1 MQAIKNSMI
10 YQLYLRLTLFF
21 RGQWENS
28 GFVRWLTGKRTPA
41 GGKLSQAGAW
51 LRGRLLALFHA
62 LHLDRLLQGSVFLH
76 PAVFAFGAVLLA
88 PLCPTMV
95 SLGLVCASFFSLV
108 VRLGAQR
115 EFTVER
121 SPISGYVL
129 LYGGVYLYATVT
141 STDVAGSLFPG
152 LLTVLFVV
160 FALVIAACAPT
171 EKQLRWLLFGMV
183 LVGVAISGY
192 GFYQKMNPAYFRS
205 VWTDEDMF
213 SAISFRVYSTL
224 ENPNVLGEYFL
235 LLIPVGAAMALTA
248 KGWKRAPYLAA
259 CALMGVCLI
268 LTYSRGCYLGLLFAA
283 AVFLVL
289 LDRRFLV
296 LGIIAVVLSP
306 LYLPESVLE
315 RFTSIGNLGDTS
327 TSYRVSIWMGTLA
340 MLKHYWFCGIGPGSG
355 AFNKVYPE
363 YAYNAITA
371 PHSHNLFL
379 QITCDTGVCGLLV
392 FLLLLVA
399 YYRMMFTAL
408 AGRPRREIKI
418 LQIANVS
425 AVTGFLVQSMTD
437 YTFYNY
443 RVLLLFWA
451 TLGLGVVLS
460 RMGKDTPA
468 PEASPQEVQP

>member
-1 MQAIKNSMI
+1 MQAIEKSMI
-10 YQLYLRLTLFF
+10 YQLYIRLTLWF
-21 RGQWENS
+21 RRQWEAS
-28 GFVRWLTGKRTPA
+28 VFIRWLTGQHQGLP
-41 GGKLSQAGAW
+41 GNLSRLGSW
-51 LRGRLLALFHA
+51 LRSLLTRLFHF
-62 LHLDRLLQGSVFLH
+62 LRLDKLLVGSIFLH

-108 VRLGAQR
+108 VRLGA
-115 EFTVER
+115 ER
-121 SPISGYVL
+121 DFRISGSPISGYVL
-129 LYGGVYLYATVT
+129 LYGGIYLYATLT
-141 STDVAGSLFPG
+141 STDVSGSLFPG

-160 FALVIAACAPT
+160 FSLVLAACAPS
-171 EKQLRWLLFGMV
+171 EKTLRQLLCGMV
-183 LVGVAISGY
+183 AVGVIVALY
-192 GFYQKMNPAYFRS
+192 GFYQRMFPANFRS

-213 SAISFRVYSTL
+213 SSISFRVYSTL

-235 LLIPVGAAMALTA
+235 LLIPIGAAMTLTA
-248 KGWKRAPYLAA
+248 TGWKRLLYLAA
-259 CALMGVCLI
+259 CAIMGVCLV

-296 LGIIAVVLSP
+296 LGIIAVAFSP

-315 RFTSIGNLGDTS
+315 RFTSIGNMGDTS
-327 TSYRVSIWMGTLA
+327 TSYRVYIWMGTLA
-340 MLKHYWFCGIGPGSG
+340 MLKDYWFCGVGPGTS
-355 AFNKVYPE
+355 AFNRVYPE

-379 QITCDTGVCGLLV
+379 QIMCDAGVCGLLI
-392 FLLLLVA
+392 FALLLIA

-408 AGRPRREIKI
+408 AQKPRREIKI
-418 LQIANVS
+418 MQIANIS

-451 TLGLGVVLS
+451 TLGLGVLFS
-460 RMGKDTPA
+460 RMGRDPVQTA
-468 PEASPQEVQP
+468 FQEEATS